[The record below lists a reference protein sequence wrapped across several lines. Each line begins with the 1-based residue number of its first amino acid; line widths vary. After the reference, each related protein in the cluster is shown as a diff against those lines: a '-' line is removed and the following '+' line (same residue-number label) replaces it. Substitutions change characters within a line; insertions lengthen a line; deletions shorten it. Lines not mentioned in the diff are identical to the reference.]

1 MFRSLA
7 SSVVA
12 LKELETGDYMWK
24 VGGVGAKTS
33 NIKNTC
39 FRIQNKESSE
49 IKLLKRSLNL
59 NAGAKKEV
67 AWGEVVSEEVQNR
80 LPTPLPPLSSRR

>member
-33 NIKNTC
+33 NIIENIC
-39 FRIQNKESSE
+39 FRIQNQE
-49 IKLLKRSLNL
+49 
-59 NAGAKKEV
+59 
-67 AWGEVVSEEVQNR
+67 
-80 LPTPLPPLSSRR
+80 